1 LPNRLIFAFNV
12 ASRRKTVESRG
23 PLLPFVEKI
32 MRHSTGRQRIPSL
45 DMRAKQSGFTA
56 RLASLLLAFVLL
68 IPAAPAIAQ
77 WRNYGG
83 YQAYYP
89 PYGNPAYP
97 DGYSGYPGVPAPRYR
112 DRPYAYGAPLY
123 EDPYGSGPRGQS
135 YGGDD
140 YELGVNFN
148 QKTAAMVPNPTNEPA
163 GTIVIDTSSRHL
175 YLVRPGGGAIQ
186 YGIGVGRQ
194 GFTWKGVAHV
204 GRKTEWP
211 RWIPPKEM
219 LQRRPDLPEEMEGGL
234 ENPLGARALYLFQ
247 GNKDTL
253 FRIHGTNEPDSIG
266 KAVSS
271 GCIRMMNADAI
282 DLYERVKV
290 GTRGVVL

>member
-1 LPNRLIFAFNV
+1 
-12 ASRRKTVESRG
+12 
-23 PLLPFVEKI
+23 
-32 MRHSTGRQRIPSL
+32 MRHSIGRQRIPGL
-45 DMRAKQSGFTA
+45 DMRALQGNFVA
-56 RLASLLLAFVLL
+56 AGLAFLILLLVLL
-68 IPAAPAIAQ
+68 IPAAPAFAQ

-83 YQAYYP
+83 YQAY
-89 PYGNPAYP
+89 PADP
-97 DGYSGYPGVPAPRYR
+97 DGYSDDPAAPPHYR

-123 EDPYGSGPRGQS
+123 EDPYGPGPRGQS

-140 YELGVNFN
+140 LELGVNFN
-148 QKTAAMVPNPTNEPA
+148 QKTAARVQNPTNEPA

-175 YLVRPGGGAIQ
+175 YLVQPGGGAIQ

-234 ENPLGARALYLFQ
+234 DNPLGARALYLFQ

-290 GTRGVVL
+290 GTRVVVL